1 MGMSS
6 ELIGAKFEGFLF
18 SKELEGDIKVYYQ
31 WDTNVGAL
39 EFKANKRK
47 IDRLE
52 GVLQIWKIK
61 PFYS

>member
-1 MGMSS
+1 MSS

-52 GVLQIWKIK
+52 GVLQI
-61 PFYS
+61 